1 MQTISFTFNV
11 NASTEEVL
19 EGIEVIGKFFGIQ
32 TDDTI
37 DADDTTGAPPAAVA
51 VAVGDHDAN
60 GLPWDE
66 RIHASTKAKNADG
79 SWRYRKGVADT
90 QKSKVEKELRAALAA
105 NPAPSSPTPALPAA
119 LPATP
124 GLPAAAPALPTVNP
138 AYTAF
143 VEFIAAR
150 TVPAPGA
157 RLTPEW
163 VQQALT
169 TYGVENGQMQNL
181 AHRVD
186 LIPQITAAIKT
197 ALGEA

>member
-1 MQTISFTFNV
+1 MQSISFTFNT

-19 EGIEVIGKFFGIQ
+19 EGLETIGKFFGTQ
-32 TDDTI
+32 TGTVDPE
-37 DADDTTGAPPAAVA
+37 DTTGAPPAAVA

-105 NPAPSSPTPALPAA
+105 NPAPSSPTPALPA
-119 LPATP
+119 TP
-124 GLPAAAPALPTVNP
+124 GLPAAPALPTVNP
-138 AYTAF
+138 AYAAF

-150 TVPAPGA
+150 TAPAPGA

-169 TYGVENGQMQNL
+169 TYGVQDGQMQNL
-181 AHRVD
+181 AHRID

-197 ALGEA
+197 SLGEA

>member
-1 MQTISFTFNV
+1 MQTISFTFST

-32 TDDTI
+32 TDATI
-37 DADDTTGAPPAAVA
+37 DADDTTGAPPADVSA
-51 VAVGDHDAN
+51 AVGDLDVH
-60 GLPWDE
+60 GLPWDA

-105 NPAPSSPTPALPAA
+105 NPAPSSPTPALPVA

-124 GLPAAAPALPTVNP
+124 GLPAAPALPTVNP

-150 TVPAPGA
+150 TAPAPGA